1 MLRRITGDLTEE
13 CETLETDVL
22 RSHFEDRL
30 KLHDL
35 TTDQLNKLRQIYCE
49 FQEERLKI
57 FNATEEQ
64 HHGIVS
70 NIQADYAANMRAPL
84 AQCLEQMLQTLGETQ
99 FLAMFQAS
107 PEQAI
112 KFLLG

>member
-35 TTDQLNKLRQIYCE
+35 TTDQLNKLRQIYGE
-49 FQEERLKI
+49 FRKR
-57 FNATEEQ
+57 
-64 HHGIVS
+64 S
-70 NIQADYAANMRAPL
+70 D
-84 AQCLEQMLQTLGETQ
+84 
-99 FLAMFQAS
+99 
-107 PEQAI
+107 
-112 KFLLG
+112 